1 MDENLIDIRRKK
13 EKLLKEMLFV
23 PQMPR
28 DLIHLRNTSEL
39 GNLATKYPNTVII
52 IDCSAVWCGPC
63 QWFSPIFE
71 KLQTELG
78 NDFIFANVDVD
89 EARDI
94 AMQFG
99 IAVVPTTVFLK
110 GGKMINQLKGAL
122 PYEKM
127 KELLLRF
134 KS

>member
-13 EKLLKEMLFV
+13 EKLLKEMLIT
-23 PQMPR
+23 PEMPR
-28 DLIHLRNTSEL
+28 EVLHLKNSSEL
-39 GNLATKYPNTVII
+39 ENLKNKYPNTVII

-71 KLQTELG
+71 KLQKEFVK
-78 NDFIFANVDVD
+78 DFIFANVDVD

-94 AMQFG
+94 AMQFA
-99 IAVVPTTVFLK
+99 IAVVPTTIFLK
-110 GGKMINQLKGAL
+110 GGKIINQLRGAL

-127 KELLLRF
+127 KELLLKF